1 MFQRLSEDGA
11 GLLLGQGVPE
21 VDGKVGLEL
30 VENRLRLLLVLFIAA
45 AVSEVLCHMQL

>member
-1 MFQRLSEDGA
+1 MFQGLSEDGA
-11 GLLLGQGVPE
+11 GLLLGQGVAE

-30 VENRLRLLLVLFIAA
+30 VENRLCVLLVLGVAA